1 MMPRVHIGVCLTPE
15 DTQTSDDV
23 IHVHN
28 ICVLLRNA
36 GWSFAQAQ
44 PCLINTCG
52 CVDMNTH
59 MCVCVFGKGQVFWFY
74 MIVSSVTSLKTH
86 YIPIR
91 IPWTWLTFLSPMCL
105 SIYILSI
112 LQDQFQ
118 MLCLSRRFLIALI
131 ILSLNSHKTSLYFS
145 CSDHTLPCIICLLF
159 LLSCKL
165 LENLD
170 ISYAMFLLLLPMS
183 TFTLKYDILNA
194 IGTHKCTCNGEIKG
208 W

>member
-1 MMPRVHIGVCLTPE
+1 MMPRVHAGFCLTPE
-15 DTQTSDDV
+15 DTQTLYDV

-59 MCVCVFGKGQVFWFY
+59 TCVCVCGKGQAFWFY
-74 MIVSSVTSLKTH
+74 LILCSVTSLKAH

-91 IPWTWLTFLSPMCL
+91 IPWTWLTSCQLLVSHVSFYLYLVYLTRPISNVTPFTKVPDC
-105 SIYILSI
+105 
-112 LQDQFQ
+112 
-118 MLCLSRRFLIALI
+118 LI

-145 CSDHTLPCIICLLF
+145 CSYQTLPGTICLLF

-165 LENLD
+165 L
-170 ISYAMFLLLLPMS
+170 
-183 TFTLKYDILNA
+183 
-194 IGTHKCTCNGEIKG
+194 
-208 W
+208 